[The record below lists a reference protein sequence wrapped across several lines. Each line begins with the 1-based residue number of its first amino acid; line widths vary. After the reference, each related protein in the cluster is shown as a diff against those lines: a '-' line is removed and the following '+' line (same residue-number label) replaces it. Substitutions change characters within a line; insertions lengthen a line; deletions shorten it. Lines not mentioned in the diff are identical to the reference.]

1 MIIHNKNIE
10 NSRIDMMLETI
21 MEVAQGNYYAQIEL
35 SEDNDSHDAL
45 AMGINLMI
53 DDIRVGIDK
62 IERERDFTNNVIT
75 SITDLIV
82 VIDAE
87 EKIILINEPGS
98 TLLGYTDQK
107 ELIGKSLNAI
117 FQEDVF
123 EGSFGSE
130 DKYLVKNIEKNLV
143 TIDGNMIPVLFSTS
157 LLKNKNN
164 KVTGVIGIARDI
176 SDKKLIEEKSKKY
189 MGHLE
194 KVNKELD
201 HFAYIVSHDL
211 KAPLR
216 AIANLSE
223 WIQEDL
229 GTEIPEDIADKM
241 KLLVGRVHRMEALIN
256 GILSYSKSTRSKVE
270 IEKIEMDKVFDEL
283 LENLDIPEWFS
294 VIRKGNFPVIYNN
307 RTWIEQIFSNLL
319 SNAVKHHDKTEGK
332 IELGYKEDN
341 EYHQFS
347 VRDDGPGISP
357 EFHEKIFTIFQ
368 TLEAR
373 DTVENTGVGLSIV
386 KKIIEEQG
394 GTIWVESEKGKGTM
408 FVFRIPKELKNKINL

>member
-1 MIIHNKNIE
+1 MKIVESSH
-10 NSRIDMMLETI
+10 IDLMLEAI

-35 SEDNDSHDAL
+35 SGENDTYDAL
-45 AMGINLMI
+45 AMGINMMI

-62 IERERDFTNNVIT
+62 IENERDFTNNIIT

-82 VIDAE
+82 VMDSE
-87 EKIILINEPGS
+87 GKIILVNEPGS
-98 TLLGYTDQK
+98 KLLGYSEPK
-107 ELIGKSLNAI
+107 ELVGKRLNTI

-123 EGSFGSE
+123 ETPLVSE
-130 DKYLVKNIEKNLV
+130 DKYLVKNSEKNLI
-143 TIDGNMIPVLFSTS
+143 TKSGEGIPVLFSTS
-157 LLKNKNN
+157 LLKNKSN

-176 SDKKLIEEKSKKY
+176 SDKKQIEEKSKKY
-189 MGHLE
+189 MSHLE

-201 HFAYIVSHDL
+201 QFAYIVSHDL

-229 GTEIPEDIADKM
+229 GTEIPEDVADKM
-241 KLLVGRVHRMEALIN
+241 RMLVGRVHRMEALIN
-256 GILSYSKSTRSKVE
+256 GILSYSKSTRLKAE
-270 IEKIEMDKVFDEL
+270 NEPIEVDKVLDDL
-283 LENLDIPEWFS
+283 LQNLDIPDCFS
-294 VIRKGNFPVIYNN
+294 VIRKERLPVVDNN
-307 RTWIEQIFSNLL
+307 RIWIEQIFSNLL
-319 SNAVKHHDKTEGK
+319 SNAVKHHDKAEGK
-332 IELGYKEDN
+332 IEIGYQEDK

-347 VRDDGPGISP
+347 VSDDGPGIPS
-357 EFHEKIFTIFQ
+357 EFHEKIFMIFQ

-394 GTIWVESEKGKGTM
+394 GRIWVESDKGKGTK
-408 FVFRIPKELKNKINL
+408 FVFRIPKELKNKI